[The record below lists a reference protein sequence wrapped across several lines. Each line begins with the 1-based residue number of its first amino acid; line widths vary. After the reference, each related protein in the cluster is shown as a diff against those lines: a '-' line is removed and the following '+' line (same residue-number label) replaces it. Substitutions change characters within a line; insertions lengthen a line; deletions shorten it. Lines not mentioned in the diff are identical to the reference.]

1 MIRSAVA
8 GNIELQEQN
17 VVLRQI
23 IFAVLG
29 FVVILGVAAIDY
41 HLWSSVSRSMYL
53 TTAILL
59 AILYVIGSTLFGS
72 ARWFTVG
79 LILIQPSEIAKIVLI
94 LVLADYF
101 TRNQEKLGD
110 IRFILR
116 SLALTLGIVIW
127 VLLQP
132 NLSTSIVMMVLW
144 FALLWAAG
152 LPVKYLVLF
161 GVFGITTLAVAFPV
175 LIEVKVIQQY
185 QLDRIFNFLFPN
197 TNASYGDI
205 YNIQQALISIGSGG
219 WFGKGYGHGTQNSA
233 ALPQS
238 TPFGLHFRGDGRGVW
253 FYRYGAGNTRA
264 GICDLAHSACSPSF
278 QGYVWR
284 ADLLRGR
291 HVNHIPGVRQHRG
304 QPESAAGYRADL
316 PPGKLRRKLAALRF
330 AGHRPGGERHTTPQV
345 SRVLVE
351 V

>member
-8 GNIELQEQN
+8 GNIELQQQN

-72 ARWFTVG
+72 ARWFQVG

-175 LIEVKVIQQY
+175 LIEIKVIQQY
-185 QLDRIFNFLFPN
+185 QLDRIINFIFPN

-219 WFGKGYGHGTQNSA
+219 WFGKGYGHGTQT
-233 ALPQS
+233 Q
-238 TPFGLHFRGDGRGVW
+238 
-253 FYRYGAGNTRA
+253 
-264 GICDLAHSACSPSF
+264 
-278 QGYVWR
+278 
-284 ADLLRGR
+284 
-291 HVNHIPGVRQHRG
+291 
-304 QPESAAGYRADL
+304 
-316 PPGKLRRKLAALRF
+316 LRF
-330 AGHRPGGERHTTPQV
+330 LKVRHSDYIFAAMAEEFGFIGT
-345 SRVLVE
+345 VLVILVLVFVIWRILRAARLSRDTFGGLICYGVATLITFQAFVNIGVNLNLLPATGLTLPLVSYGGSSLLSVLLGIGLVE
-351 V
+351 SVILRHKSLEF

>member
-161 GVFGITTLAVAFPV
+161 AVFGITTLAVAFPV

-219 WFGKGYGHGTQNSA
+219 WFGKGYGHGTQI
-233 ALPQS
+233 Q
-238 TPFGLHFRGDGRGVW
+238 
-253 FYRYGAGNTRA
+253 
-264 GICDLAHSACSPSF
+264 
-278 QGYVWR
+278 
-284 ADLLRGR
+284 
-291 HVNHIPGVRQHRG
+291 
-304 QPESAAGYRADL
+304 
-316 PPGKLRRKLAALRF
+316 LRF
-330 AGHRPGGERHTTPQV
+330 LKVRYSDYIFAAMAEEFGFIGT
-345 SRVLVE
+345 VLVILVLVFVIWRFCVQPASPGILSE
-351 V
+351 R

>member
-1 MIRSAVA
+1 
-8 GNIELQEQN
+8 
-17 VVLRQI
+17 
-23 IFAVLG
+23 
-29 FVVILGVAAIDY
+29 
-41 HLWSSVSRSMYL
+41 MYL

-219 WFGKGYGHGTQNSA
+219 WFGKGYGHGTQTQLRFLKVRHSDYIFA
-233 ALPQS
+233 AMAEE
-238 TPFGLHFRGDGRGVW
+238 FGFIGTVLVILVLVFVIWRILRAARLSRDTFGGLICYGV
-253 FYRYGAGNTRA
+253 ATL
-264 GICDLAHSACSPSF
+264 ITF
-278 QGYVWR
+278 Q
-284 ADLLRGR
+284 AF
-291 HVNHIPGVRQHRG
+291 VNIGVNLN
-304 QPESAAGYRADL
+304 SAAGYRADL

-345 SRVLVE
+345 SRVLGVNNNASIPSITPSIRIAPFE
-351 V
+351 NR